1 MAKVQHDN
9 NLIRREEHHI
19 SCIVLS
25 FLILHPLTQRKKKMI
40 PVEPK
45 KKTS

>member
-25 FLILHPLTQRKKKMI
+25 FLILHRLAQRKQKNK
-40 PVEPK
+40 
-45 KKTS
+45 